1 MESATLAAIDAG
13 SNAIRLKIVEVKPD
27 GTIEEVYQ
35 HRAPVRLGHEVFLTG
50 FLNDGAIE
58 KAIEA
63 FGEFRGVIDRMKVHT
78 TRAIAD
84 QCNTRSRQ
92 R

>member
-13 SNAIRLKIVEVKPD
+13 SNAIRLKIVEVKTD

-35 HRAPVRLGHEVFLTG
+35 YRAPVRLGHEVFLTG
-50 FLNDGAIE
+50 FLNDEVIE

-63 FGEFRGVIDRMKVHT
+63 FGEFRASH
-78 TRAIAD
+78 
-84 QCNTRSRQ
+84 
-92 R
+92 